1 MSMVKF
7 AICNE
12 VFEGWN
18 LKQVFKYI
26 SELGYEGVEIA
37 PYTIA
42 EKVTDI
48 DERVRKSIKEYAE
61 KFGLDIVGIHWVLR
75 GVSGVHLTSPDRSVR
90 DRTESYL
97 KALVDFCSDI
107 GGRIIVFG
115 SPIQRSIPEGVNSID
130 AWKWAV
136 DIFRNCSQ
144 YAEQRGV
151 YICIEPLRRDMTNFI
166 NTVDEAIK
174 LIEDVGCRSFKLA
187 LDVYAMTG
195 VREPIDRQI
204 EKGGKHLMHL
214 HANDDNMGGPGF
226 GSADYRAVVR
236 GLRKIEFKGY
246 VSVEILRK
254 EENPDETVRISLKNL
269 KKFFREY

>member
-1 MSMVKF
+1 MIKF
-7 AICNE
+7 AVCNE
-12 VFEGWN
+12 IFEGWS
-18 LKQVFKYI
+18 LRQVFKYI
-26 SELGYEGVEIA
+26 SEMGYEGVEIA

-48 DERVRKSIKEYAE
+48 DRGVRETIREDAERL
-61 KFGLDIVGIHWVLR
+61 GLNIVGIHWVLR
-75 GVSGVHLTSPDRSVR
+75 GVSGVHLTSPDPNVR

-115 SPIQRSIPEGVNSID
+115 SPAQRSIPEGVNLID

-136 DIFRNCSQ
+136 SIFKRCSQ

-174 LIEDVGCRSFKLA
+174 LIEDVGCRNFKLV

-195 VREPIDRQI
+195 VDEPIDRQI
-204 EKGGKHLMHL
+204 ERGGIHLMHL

-226 GSADYRAVVR
+226 GSADYKAVVK

-246 VSVEILRK
+246 ASVEILRR
-254 EENPDETVRISLKNL
+254 EENPAEAARVSLENL
-269 KKFFREY
+269 KKFFWKY

>member
-1 MSMVKF
+1 MSTPRF
-7 AICNE
+7 AVCNE

-18 LKQVFKYI
+18 LKQVFEYVSKV
-26 SELGYEGVEIA
+26 GYDGVEIA

-48 DERVRKSIKEYAE
+48 GGRMRRSIRDDAE
-61 KFGLDIVGIHWVLR
+61 SFGLDIVGIHWVLR
-75 GVSGVHLTSPDRSVR
+75 GVSGVHLTSPDPTVR
-90 DRTESYL
+90 GKTESYL
-97 KALVDFCSDI
+97 KALIDFCSDI

-115 SPIQRSIPEGVNSID
+115 SPTQRSIPRGVDPMD
-130 AWKWAV
+130 AWMWTI
-136 DIFRNCSQ
+136 DIFRRCSQ
-144 YAEQRGV
+144 YAEQFNV

-166 NTVDEAIK
+166 NTVDEAIR
-174 LIEDVGCRSFKLA
+174 LIEEVGHPNFRLI

-195 VREPIDRQI
+195 VDEPIDRQI
-204 EKGGKHLMHL
+204 EKGGAYLTHF

-236 GLRKIEFKGY
+236 SLRSVGFKGY
-246 VSVEILRK
+246 VSVEILRR
-254 EENPDETVRISLKNL
+254 EENPAEAVRVSIENL